1 MTEALL
7 AAAVLAMMALL
18 SGSSGAHMAM
28 AALINWMPVFILAA
42 LLGHWRSLTLTLQ
55 VSVIVALTALL
66 GIYAVLGDPSVFW
79 STWLADDA
87 ATLFRE
93 MGLHEQAAAL
103 VENKAAIAQQMTVL
117 FVFTIWS
124 LYAFGLLLGYA
135 LYQASLGQE
144 SVFGRFCDLNF
155 GRVLALL
162 MAVASVAA
170 VISGVVWLRNFAF
183 LVFVIFW
190 IQGLAIL
197 HWLRTEKQLPAV
209 FLVVVY
215 ALIPLL
221 SALPYFQPALLG
233 HWRSLTLTLQVSVI
247 VALTALLGIYAVL
260 GDPSVFWSTWL
271 ADDAATLF
279 REMGLHEQ
287 AAALVENKAAIAQQ
301 MTVLFVFTIWSLYAF
316 GLLLGYA
323 LYQASLGQESV
334 FGRFCDLNFGRVLA
348 LLMAVASVAAVIS
361 GVVWLR
367 NFAFLVFVIFWI
379 QGLAILHWL
388 RTEKQ
393 LPAVFL
399 VVVYALIPL
408 LSALPVISFAVVG
421 YTDAWFGY
429 RTRNAGR

>member
-1 MTEALL
+1 MQPIAAWLVSRPQNAILGLAVTYILFLPLAGIFSGAVIVLLVLHNGPRRAMTEALL
-7 AAAVLAMMALL
+7 AAAVLAMLALL
-18 SGSSGAHMAM
+18 SGSSAANMAM
-28 AALINWMPVFILAA
+28 AALINWMPVYVLAA

-55 VSVIVALTALL
+55 MSVIVALTALL
-66 GIYAVLGDPSVFW
+66 GVYAVLGDPSVFW

-103 VENKAAIAQQMTVL
+103 VENQAAIALQMTVL
-117 FVFTIWS
+117 AVFTIWS

-135 LYQASLGQE
+135 LYQASLGQK

-197 HWLRTEKQLPAV
+197 HWLR
-209 FLVVVY
+209 
-215 ALIPLL
+215 I
-221 SALPYFQPALLG
+221 
-233 HWRSLTLTLQVSVI
+233 
-247 VALTALLGIYAVL
+247 
-260 GDPSVFWSTWL
+260 
-271 ADDAATLF
+271 
-279 REMGLHEQ
+279 
-287 AAALVENKAAIAQQ
+287 
-301 MTVLFVFTIWSLYAF
+301 
-316 GLLLGYA
+316 
-323 LYQASLGQESV
+323 
-334 FGRFCDLNFGRVLA
+334 
-348 LLMAVASVAAVIS
+348 
-361 GVVWLR
+361 
-367 NFAFLVFVIFWI
+367 
-379 QGLAILHWL
+379 
-388 RTEKQ
+388 EKQ